1 VLLPDRKILRGEV
14 RSYLTSE
21 EFRSALKLWRRWRR
35 YGLPHGGLGWAWEP
49 SATMEILDLFED
61 EALLYELEKQRPEK
75 GKKEERR

>member
-1 VLLPDRKILRGEV
+1 M

-35 YGLPHGGLGWAWEP
+35 YGLPNGPGWAWEP

-61 EALLYELEKQRPEK
+61 EVLLYELEKRQPEK
-75 GKKEERR
+75 GRKKNCNDDHG